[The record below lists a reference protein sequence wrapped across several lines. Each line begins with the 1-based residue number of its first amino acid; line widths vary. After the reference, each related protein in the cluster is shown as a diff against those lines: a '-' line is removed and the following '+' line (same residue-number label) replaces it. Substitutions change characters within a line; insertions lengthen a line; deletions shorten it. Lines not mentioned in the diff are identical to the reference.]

1 MKPVQN
7 DLVFDVGMNRGEDT
21 AYYLARGFRVV
32 GVDADPSMIAVVNA
46 AFPREVKSKRL
57 ILLNYAVSDKDD
69 EDVKFYLSEDPHWNS
84 LDHSLSQRENIGS
97 RGVIMVKTKTLP
109 TLMNEFGVPSYCKID
124 VQGFDSVLLATMLPE
139 EERPTFISV
148 EAECDAKTEN
158 QLLENLERLHE
169 LGYRKFKLVD
179 QATLHV
185 LKPEEK
191 FYRGETGKAS
201 RRIDLWL
208 RKLHTKLTPGTK
220 FYGQSTSGPIVLL
233 RGLWRL
239 EFNRRIL
246 SIKLGYY
253 FPVGS
258 SGPFG
263 DDIGSDWLDFQAARG
278 MAPHHRRDYFEA
290 VSSGWNSPSDGF
302 WCDWHAKFE

>member
-1 MKPVQN
+1 
-7 DLVFDVGMNRGEDT
+7 
-21 AYYLARGFRVV
+21 
-32 GVDADPSMIAVVNA
+32 MIAVVNA

-57 ILLNYAVSDKDD
+57 ILLNHAVSDKDD

-109 TLMNEFGVPSYCKID
+109 TLMSEFGVPYYCKMD
-124 VQGFDSVLLATMLPE
+124 VQGFDSVLLATMLSR

-208 RKLHTKLTPGTK
+208 RKLHTKLMPGTR
-220 FYGQSTSGPIVLL
+220 FYGKSTSGPISLL
-233 RGLWRL
+233 RGLGRL

-253 FPVGS
+253 FPIGS

-263 DDIGSDWLDFQAARG
+263 DDLGSDWLDFQVARE
-278 MAPHHRRDYFEA
+278 MAPRHRRDYYEA
-290 VSSGWNSPSDGF
+290 VSSGWDSPSGGF